1 MQNQEEQNRKAVLLC
16 LQTLFEGWNGTAR
29 AVLCRSMSPTGRQ
42 PGSHFSAVLPRNPTV
57 STAGVELDSLNS
69 QADRAVFLV
78 SRSARLHTQTGQ
90 GPGPGRSSD
99 VPSLGSVSCRRQHR
113 AQGTGHKHRHRHRHK
128 HRHSLQNGGLQP
140 TFCWCSCSSSW
151 IPQVSRL
158 HSHLTSASAS
168 ATRHSLFAF
177 ATPTTPPIARPRVPC

>member
-57 STAGVELDSLNS
+57 STAGVELDSLNL
-69 QADRAVFLV
+69 QADRGCFWCQEVRGSTHKRDRGPDQVVRLT
-78 SRSARLHTQTGQ
+78 SRRSGPSPAGGSTG
-90 GPGPGRSSD
+90 
-99 VPSLGSVSCRRQHR
+99 HR
-113 AQGTGHKHRHRHRHK
+113 AQGTGHKHRHRHR

>member
-16 LQTLFEGWNGTAR
+16 LQTPFEGWNGTAR
-29 AVLCRSMSPTGRQ
+29 AVLCRSMSPTGRR

-57 STAGVELDSLNS
+57 STAGVELDSLNL

-113 AQGTGHKHRHRHRHK
+113 AQGTGTGTACRTEGCSQLSAGAPAPRPGFLRSSPVFILTSPQLQLRPPVTLSSPSPLRRHRP
-128 HRHSLQNGGLQP
+128 SP
-140 TFCWCSCSSSW
+140 
-151 IPQVSRL
+151 
-158 HSHLTSASAS
+158 
-168 ATRHSLFAF
+168 
-177 ATPTTPPIARPRVPC
+177 ARECRVDS